1 MSQII
6 VETRGLSLGYG
17 KKRILDG
24 IDLSLRTGEWTVIA
38 GRNGVGKSTLLRALA
53 GVLLPDAGSVL
64 RSPTAPAAKIGFL
77 SDRLSLFED
86 WTVGRSI
93 AFHCRVF
100 RVDRFD
106 DRLLGRLGVGVRRRI
121 RDLSAGERA
130 IVHLSLVL
138 SQKPSLLLV
147 DEVLHTLDPFIRDL
161 FVEALIEFIAPA
173 AAGPGD
179 GAGAAVV
186 TVNHTFGEIAR
197 LPDRLLVMEEGRFVV
212 DDSPEALRA
221 RMKKVVGRG
230 PLPAALPC
238 LFQKRMGSFQ
248 EFFVYPFQEEWRS
261 EHPLDFQDIDLPE
274 IVKAFI
280 GGGYDR
286 KRMA

>member
-1 MSQII
+1 MNPII
-6 VETRGLSLGYG
+6 IETRGLSLGYG
-17 KKRILDG
+17 KKRVLDG
-24 IDLSLRTGEWTVIA
+24 IDLGLRQGEWAVIA

-53 GVLLPDAGSVL
+53 GVLLPDAGGVL
-64 RSPTAPAAKIGFL
+64 RSPAASPARIGFL

-100 RVDRFD
+100 QAGSFD
-106 DRLLGRLGVGVRRRI
+106 DRLLRRLGVGGRRRI

-138 SQKPSLLLV
+138 SQKPALLLV
-147 DEVLHTLDPFIRDL
+147 DEVLQTLDPFIRDL
-161 FVEALIEFIAPA
+161 FVEALIEFIAHPA
-173 AAGPGD
+173 EAPGG
-179 GAGAAVV
+179 GAGGAVV
-186 TVNHTFGEIAR
+186 TVNHTVGEIAR
-197 LPDRLLVMEEGRFVV
+197 LPDRVLVMEEGRFVV
-212 DDSPEALRA
+212 DDSPEALRSG
-221 RMKKVVGRG
+221 MKKIVGRG
-230 PLPAALPC
+230 PLPAGMPC
-238 LFQKRMGSFQ
+238 LFQKDTGSFQ
-248 EFFVYPFQEEWRS
+248 EFYVYPFQEEWRS
-261 EHPLDFQDIDLPE
+261 RHSLEFQDIDLPE